1 MINTNIDYETLS
13 SEVSD
18 MLMSSKYT
26 RSYNELLAKE
36 LNKTKAIFI
45 NQIHYWT
52 TILRD
57 EKHFHEGRYWVYESY
72 KSWQKQFP
80 SMTTRQIQNIL
91 ISLEADGYILVGNFN
106 EKDYDKTKWY
116 AVNYEKVKEVLLNQG
131 KKQEDAKD
139 PYEIISSPPYEKISI
154 PPYEKSS
161 SPIPNISIP
170 NNSTPNNSINS
181 CAFLENAPR
190 IDDLGLYMFHVR
202 RAVMNSERIISK
214 DKVVEAM
221 EYFFRQYAIHK
232 GENHIKLKKETIE
245 SIGEKLD
252 VFADDLKI
260 MIDRYFSTDFRE
272 DYCSLSHFASDNILE
287 LKAYETGALGPVLQ
301 LSYA

>member
-1 MINTNIDYETLS
+1 MNNTNIDYETLS

-18 MLMSSKYT
+18 MLKHSIYT
-26 RSYNELLAKE
+26 RSYNVILAKK
-36 LNKTKAIFI
+36 LNKSKAAII
-45 NQIHYWT
+45 NQIDYWT
-52 TILRD
+52 NILRD
-57 EKHFHEGRYWVYESY
+57 DKHFHDGRYWVRETY
-72 KSWQKQFP
+72 KEWNDQFP
-80 SMTTRQIQNIL
+80 EMTIRGIQKTL
-91 ISLEADGYILVGNFN
+91 LSLEEDGYIYVGNFN
-106 EKDYDKTKWY
+106 EKQYDKTKWY
-116 AVNYEKVKEVLLNQG
+116 AVNYEKIKMVLEGNTEKPHEQSSSG
-131 KKQEDAKD
+131 S
-139 PYEIISSPPYEKISI
+139 YEQSSLGVHEQ
-154 PPYEKSS
+154 SS
-161 SPIPNISIP
+161 SPIPKTSIP
-170 NNSTPNNSINS
+170 NNSIPNNSINS

-232 GENHIKLKKETIE
+232 GENHIKMKKETIE

-252 VFADDLKI
+252 VFADNLKI
-260 MIDRYFSTDFRE
+260 MIDRYFSTEFRE